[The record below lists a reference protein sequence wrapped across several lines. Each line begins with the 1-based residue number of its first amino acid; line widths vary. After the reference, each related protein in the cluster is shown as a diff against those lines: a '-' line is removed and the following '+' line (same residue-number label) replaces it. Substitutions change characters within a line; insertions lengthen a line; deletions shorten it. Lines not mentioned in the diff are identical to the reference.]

1 MNIKEMKNKI
11 YSLLD
16 LPALQDE
23 SALFAALDSASR
35 KIALYAKC
43 IKKSE
48 AVFFSAEKGGMS
60 ADLPSDFAAFARVE
74 RGARVFPREFFEI
87 IGKKIKSTAVSG
99 ECELVYYAYPPSA
112 RECGEDG
119 ELFADA
125 YICDTAVYGAAM
137 ELCASVAPSDVQR
150 YMRIATEYDERMAG
164 IISGAG
170 ACVANTF
177 FSGMRGA
184 FI

>member
-1 MNIKEMKNKI
+1 MNIKEMKDKI

-74 RGARVFPREFFEI
+74 RGARAFCRCIYMRYCCVRRGYGALRFGCPLRRA
-87 IGKKIKSTAVSG
+87 KI
-99 ECELVYYAYPPSA
+99 YAY
-112 RECGEDG
+112 CN
-119 ELFADA
+119 
-125 YICDTAVYGAAM
+125 
-137 ELCASVAPSDVQR
+137 
-150 YMRIATEYDERMAG
+150 G
-164 IISGAG
+164 I
-170 ACVANTF
+170 
-177 FSGMRGA
+177 R
-184 FI
+184 